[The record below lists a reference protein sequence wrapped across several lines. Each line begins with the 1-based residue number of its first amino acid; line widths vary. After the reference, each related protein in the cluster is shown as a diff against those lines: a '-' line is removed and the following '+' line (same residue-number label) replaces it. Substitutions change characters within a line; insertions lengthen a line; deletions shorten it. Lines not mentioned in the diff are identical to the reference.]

1 MNFTPSRKTL
11 AIEKAEE
18 LSSSSNNLQ
27 LYREI
32 PDHSLNLD
40 EFEEWAIERLKVL
53 QILEQLCL
61 KGTTNSYEE
70 FTKSVV
76 QEVKKEGLKHMYKLI
91 SGHRSK
97 DPVENA
103 EIKKRDLCSHFI
115 LRLIYCKSDEL
126 RKWFVNREVELFKLR
141 WSFLSK
147 SEKLTFLSTND
158 TNYSAVN
165 EEEYKLMI
173 ENMSSFTTSSS
184 NNDYFKVRWT
194 QVLDLIRNRKVF
206 LHNGFAYVIQTDVI
220 SGICQTYRSELSQEL
235 IKCFQKFSIISE
247 DERFG
252 AFIKY
257 LHQSYMGKNYSV
269 SENMSSLS
277 INNIDH
283 ASKDSFPLCMKRLHV
298 VLRTD
303 HHLKHQAR
311 QQYGLFLKG
320 AGLPLEQAL
329 VFWRSEFTKKIDTD
343 KFDKQYSYNIRHNY
357 GKEGKKTNYTPYSC
371 MKIIMSSVGMDEY
384 HGCPYKHTNSQALKQ
399 LLESSNISPQSV
411 QDILNLSQSGHYQIA
426 CTKYFEAKNGAS
438 PSSTAINHPNQFFEE
453 SQKIKGYCDDS
464 SNFNSSKMNT
474 SIADDINN
482 TDFDQSIVS
491 CIENMDYN

>member
-1 MNFTPSRKTL
+1 MNFTPSRKAVTS
-11 AIEKAEE
+11 EKTEE
-18 LSSSSNNLQ
+18 FTFANDLQ

-32 PDHSLNLD
+32 PDISLNLD

-53 QILEQLCL
+53 QILEQLSL
-61 KGTTNSYEE
+61 KGNTNNYEE

-76 QEVKKEGLKHMYKLI
+76 QEIKKEGLKHMYKLI
-91 SGHRSK
+91 SGNHSK
-97 DPVENA
+97 DPIESS
-103 EIKKRDLCSHFI
+103 EIRKRDLCSHFI

-126 RKWFVNREVELFKLR
+126 RKWFINREVELFRLR

-147 SEKLTFLSTND
+147 IDKLRFLSSND
-158 TNYSAVN
+158 TNYSAVT
-165 EEEYKLMI
+165 EEEFKIMS
-173 ENMSSFTTSSS
+173 ENMSSFTTSVS
-184 NNDYFKVRWT
+184 NNEYFKVRWN
-194 QVLDLIRNRKVF
+194 QVLELIRNRKVF
-206 LHNGFAYVIQTDVI
+206 LRNGFAYVIQTDVI
-220 SGICQTYRSELSQEL
+220 SGICQSYRSELSQEL

-257 LHQSYMGKNYSV
+257 LNQSYMGKNYSI

-277 INNIDH
+277 INNIDY

-329 VFWRSEFTKKIDTD
+329 IFWRSEFTKKIDSN

-357 GKEGKKTNYTPYSC
+357 GKEGRKTNYTPYSC

-399 LLESSNISPQSV
+399 LLETSNISVQSI
-411 QDILNLSQSGHYQIA
+411 QEILNLSQNGHYQIA
-426 CTKYFEAKNGAS
+426 CTKYFEAKHNVS

-453 SQKIKGYCDDS
+453 SQKLKGHVDGATIM
-464 SNFNSSKMNT
+464 NSSQINSSMV
-474 SIADDINN
+474 DDINN
-482 TDFDQSIVS
+482 TDFDQSIVNF
-491 CIENMDYN
+491 IENMD